1 MSQFYV
7 NNSSLIPPP
16 PTVATSYVTDV
27 NSPAIP
33 AANILDVF
41 GGETTANNN
50 NGIRTDGSSGSN
62 VLTVQLT
69 NRLQG
74 TGTTVGATTADIVTF
89 SLGATPGTFFF
100 TFQIA
105 AFESGTPSGAG
116 YGSYSTA
123 RTTGIAATIIGDT
136 DSVVHEEAALLATD
150 FNLVASG
157 NNVILRVTGA
167 AGLTIDWSIVGYYV
181 RAT

>member
-1 MSQFYV
+1 MI
-7 NNSSLIPPP
+7 NTSSGPVP

-33 AANILDVF
+33 AANVLNVP
-41 GGETTANNN
+41 GNTSSSNNAH
-50 NGIRTDGSSGSN
+50 GIQTDGSSGSN
-62 VLTVQLT
+62 TLTVQLT

-116 YGSYSTA
+116 YGSFSTA
-123 RTTGIAATIIGDT
+123 RTTGAAATIVGDT
-136 DSVVHEEAALLATD
+136 DSVVHEEAALITTD

-157 NNVILRVTGA
+157 NNVILRVTGV
-167 AGLTIDWSIVGYYV
+167 AGLTVDWSIVGYYV
-181 RAT
+181 RAI